1 MECKKL
7 RNLFAVYI
15 FFLGSL
21 VSAAAP
27 EESAVE
33 GQTEAATENAV
44 DEELTSGEEMAD
56 EADLEEEEIMGVTVE
71 PGTPFEVPALIDR
84 PLDIE
89 EGPYVVVN

>member
-33 GQTEAATENAV
+33 GQTEAATENAG
-44 DEELTSGEEMAD
+44 DEELTSWEEMAD
-56 EADLEEEEIMGVTVE
+56 EADLEEE
-71 PGTPFEVPALIDR
+71 
-84 PLDIE
+84 
-89 EGPYVVVN
+89 